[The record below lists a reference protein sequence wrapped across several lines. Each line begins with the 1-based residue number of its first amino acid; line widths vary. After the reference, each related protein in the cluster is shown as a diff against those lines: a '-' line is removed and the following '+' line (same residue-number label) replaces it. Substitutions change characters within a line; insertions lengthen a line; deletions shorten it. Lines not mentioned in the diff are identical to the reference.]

1 MPVPKKPI
9 IIAEACQNHKGDLS
23 ILKDMIYA
31 AKEAGAD
38 YIKIQSMLADELT
51 QRDRFES
58 GVEEK
63 GRIKAIKR
71 PRAAE
76 YQRLKPMDLDDEAH
90 QWFISE
96 CRKAGIKPMATIFTF
111 SRMKTLGALDWD
123 EVKVASYDCASWPFL
138 LELKKYFR
146 RLFIST
152 GSTTDEEIKKTAA
165 SLKGHSFS
173 FLHCVTIY
181 PTPLTEI
188 HLRRMDRLRQ
198 FTDSVGFSDHTLVE
212 RDGLKASQAA
222 IYYGADIIERH
233 FTILPAQE
241 TKDGPVSINPSQLRE
256 LADFTR
262 WSKEDQK
269 RHIEKYVPEYG
280 LMLGSSQRNLSET
293 EILNRDYY
301 RGRFATRVGEKI
313 VYNWDKEYR

>member
-1 MPVPKKPI
+1 MPAPKRPI
-9 IIAEACQNHKGDLS
+9 IIAEACQNHQGDHS

-38 YIKIQSMLADELT
+38 HIKIQSMRSGELT
-51 QRDRFES
+51 KRGRFET
-58 GVEEK
+58 GMEDHGKVQV
-63 GRIKAIKR
+63 IKR
-71 PRAAE
+71 PYEPE
-76 YQRLKPMDLDDEAH
+76 YQRLKPMDLNDETH
-90 QWFISE
+90 QWFIEE
-96 CRKAGIKPMATIFTF
+96 CGKAGIKPMTTIFTF
-111 SRMKTLGALDWD
+111 SRIKTLGALNWD

-146 RLFIST
+146 HLFIST

-188 HLRRMDRLRQ
+188 HLRRMDWLRQ

-233 FTILPAQE
+233 FTILRPQE
-241 TKDGPVSINPSQLRE
+241 TKDGPVSIDPAQLKA
-256 LADFTR
+256 LVDFARLTKDEQR
-262 WSKEDQK
+262 RSIDE
-269 RHIEKYVPEYG
+269 HVPEYS
-280 LMLGSSQRNLSET
+280 LMLGSAHRELSDIER
-293 EILNRDYY
+293 LNRDYY
-301 RGRFATRVGEKI
+301 RGRFAVKKNGHY
-313 VYNWDKEYR
+313 VYNWETAV